1 VGWVAG
7 AGAAAPLPDTTIAA
21 NLARGP
27 VNGGG
32 TITTRDTITA
42 GNLGADVLGNIG
54 SLGHNLIQNP
64 TGGSGF
70 ALSDI
75 LNMNPHLLPLAFN
88 GGPTQ
93 TLALGFRPPP
103 APNLSPHPPPDACAK
118 SSAPPQDPRRAG
130 VSPV

>member
-42 GNLGADVLGNIG
+42 GNTGADVLGNIG

-93 TLALGFRPPP
+93 TMALGFNLPGGPSFPPHP
-103 APNLSPHPPPDACAK
+103 APDARANGG
-118 SSAPPQDPRRAG
+118 APPLR
-130 VSPV
+130 